1 MFYFA
6 FQYNTPI
13 EAQISN
19 YNQTLVMG
27 RKNCGDRPY

>member
-13 EAQISN
+13 KAQKSN
-19 YNQTLVMG
+19 NNQTHVMG
-27 RKNCGDRPY
+27 RKNFGD